1 MQNYLINKMLFK
13 NKSKGQGCSSVV
25 GPGWVPS
32 PASPKQNKTKTK
44 TDFKKR
50 KKAFT
55 SSINLYTL
63 ITTEYFSS
71 QNKFFLIQK

>member
-1 MQNYLINKMLFK
+1 
-13 NKSKGQGCSSVV
+13 VV

-50 KKAFT
+50 KKA
-55 SSINLYTL
+55 
-63 ITTEYFSS
+63 
-71 QNKFFLIQK
+71 K